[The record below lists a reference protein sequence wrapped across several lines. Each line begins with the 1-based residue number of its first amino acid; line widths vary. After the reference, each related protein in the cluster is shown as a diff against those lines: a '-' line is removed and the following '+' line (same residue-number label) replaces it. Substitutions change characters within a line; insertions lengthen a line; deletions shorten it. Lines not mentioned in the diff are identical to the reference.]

1 MAPRDWSL
9 SDSAD
14 ESAFPVVVSS
24 SSLDAAA
31 ATSISSKRPRNSS
44 KKVVTFHLV
53 YVREYDRVVGDHPEV
68 KVGPPV
74 ALGWN
79 YVTQSPVMVE
89 AYDIERELNSSSH
102 GSAAGKPDRLTSIAR
117 KNMLFEYGYTET
129 DFRKAEQDVKII
141 QEQRSMTKKEGKKA
155 VDGGATNTD
164 DDRTKLQRVG
174 RSFRK
179 NFMSSLS
186 AAAKAMATP
195 VMIAI

>member
-1 MAPRDWSL
+1 MAPRDWPL
-9 SDSAD
+9 IDSTD
-14 ESAFPVVVSS
+14 ESAFPIASS
-24 SSLDAAA
+24 STLDAAA
-31 ATSISSKRPRNSS
+31 ATTISSKRPRNR
-44 KKVVTFHLV
+44 VTFHLV
-53 YVREYDRVVGDHPEV
+53 HVREYDRVVGDHPEV
-68 KVGPPV
+68 KVGPPI

-89 AYDIERELNSSSH
+89 AYDIERELNSNSSSH
-102 GSAAGKPDRLTSIAR
+102 GSSAAGKPDRLTSIAR

-129 DFRKAEQDVKII
+129 DFRRAEQDVKII
-141 QEQRSMTKKEGKKA
+141 QEQRSMTKAEDKKA
-155 VDGGATNTD
+155 VDATTKTD

-195 VMIAI
+195 VMIAV

>member
-1 MAPRDWSL
+1 MAPRDWPL
-9 SDSAD
+9 SDSTD
-14 ESAFPVVVSS
+14 DSAFPVVVSS
-24 SSLDAAA
+24 STLDAAA
-31 ATSISSKRPRNSS
+31 ATTISSKRPRNR
-44 KKVVTFHLV
+44 VTFHLV
-53 YVREYDRVVGDHPEV
+53 HVREYDRVVGDHPEV
-68 KVGPPV
+68 KVGPPI

-89 AYDIERELNSSSH
+89 AYDIERELNSNSSH
-102 GSAAGKPDRLTSIAR
+102 GSSAAGKPDRLTSIAR

-129 DFRKAEQDVKII
+129 DFRRAEQDGKII
-141 QEQRSMTKKEGKKA
+141 QEQRSMTKAEGKKA
-155 VDGGATNTD
+155 VDGATKTD

-195 VMIAI
+195 VMIAV